1 MSKPTYKY
9 LLNKLWEQ
17 NESTSLEVLG
27 TNEKAVKNVELRIQ
41 AKVIYTIIK
50 KLRDKSSEWGYM
62 DSLIVDEET
71 KFLYKQW
78 NIEIVSV
85 AFAKLE
91 YISHIIIPLIT
102 PNIIYEEPE
111 KNELDFYNSGLEM
124 KTNFFYDL
132 KDGTLILKASV
143 YIGKIFGTQELIV
156 PNVKLL
162 VNIDS
167 TFSELH

>member
-17 NESTSLEVLG
+17 NEATRLEILN
-27 TNEKAVKNVELRIQ
+27 TKEKAVKNVELRKQ
-41 AKVIYTIIK
+41 AQVIYTIIK

-62 DSLIVDEET
+62 DSLIVNEET

-102 PNIIYEEPE
+102 PNIIYDEQS
-111 KNELDFYNSGLEM
+111 NDLDFYNSGLEM

-132 KDGTLILKASV
+132 KEETLILKASV

-167 TFSELH
+167 TVSELH